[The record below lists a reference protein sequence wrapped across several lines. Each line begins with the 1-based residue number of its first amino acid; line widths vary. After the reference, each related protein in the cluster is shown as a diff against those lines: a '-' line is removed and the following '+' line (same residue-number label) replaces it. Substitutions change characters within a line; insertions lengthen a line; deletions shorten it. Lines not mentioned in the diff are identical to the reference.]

1 METASIEALCFPT
14 WYYLSTF
21 HKVLLC
27 ISLCSYLIIYG
38 QEHILETQDKAEVDR
53 IMIKIEECKKTLLSL
68 GYIEFTFEDFFS
80 VSLFSGWLLL
90 IFLSHYFSGFMFF
103 LFTCSIFS
111 WLFVSLSTH
120 VTLSFRNDFGV
131 FAWMSLLISCLMSV
145 FVITGLVWVIVVD
158 ASRQSFE
165 TRGYAAFMW
174 KIN

>member
-1 METASIEALCFPT
+1 METAFIEALCFPT
-14 WYYLSTF
+14 WYHLRYFSQSVIVHIFMFLPYHLRPGTHPRDTRQSWGRSHHDKNWGMQEDSPVSWIYRVHVWRF
-21 HKVLLC
+21 LLC
-27 ISLCSYLIIYG
+27 KFIQRL
-38 QEHILETQDKAEVDR
+38 
-53 IMIKIEECKKTLLSL
+53 
-68 GYIEFTFEDFFS
+68 TFAHFPE
-80 VSLFSGWLLL
+80 SLFFW
-90 IFLSHYFSGFMFF
+90 FHVF

-174 KIN
+174 KTN